1 MIVNE
6 NGLLVEKDALDQMA
20 SEGEALHGVGSSNTQ
35 AEAHLEEEES
45 AIDFTHF
52 QKADYVELAKE
63 LAKSDN
69 YKRTDTLVKEMKPL
83 FDAIRNGERKT
94 ALDRYIAEGGIAEDF
109 EYRADEFDHQF
120 DATLKLIRDKR
131 QAHFKLLEDQKN
143 ASLHKK
149 AEILEKLR
157 TLVDGEDSPH
167 AFHQFKE
174 LQKEW
179 KNSGPVPVAHI
190 KTMWANYNALVDR
203 FYDHRNI
210 YFELKELDRRKNLET
225 KKELCVR
232 AEKLAELNAIQE
244 AVRELN
250 ELHNEFKHVGPVPTE
265 EQEALWQRFK
275 AASDAVYAKRDA
287 FVVNLQQEFSKNLAL
302 KEAIGEELNTFLSF
316 TSDRIKDWNEK
327 TKQILELQKKWDA
340 VGSVQRAKQKDINKK
355 FWSAFKLFFH
365 NKSVFFKKLDEERAK
380 NLKLKEEIVA
390 KALALKESTDWEKTS
405 NELKVL
411 QTQWK
416 EVGPVPEK
424 WRDKIYV
431 QFKEACDFF
440 FEQRRGLQKQADQEQ
455 EVNLVKKEEIIRQ
468 LQELTANK
476 GVTIAEVQNLRSQF
490 NALGFV
496 PKHAM
501 ASIKSRFTEVA
512 NKAIASIENLSDQ
525 DKTQASL
532 EIEISALRDDP
543 QSDRKLFQR
552 EQTIRKQIAKAE
564 NDIGVLENNLT
575 FFERSKNASQ
585 MKEEYGNK
593 IKEATAH
600 LKDLK
605 KQLKMLQQPTET
617 LAKTNS

>member
-6 NGLLVEKDALDQMA
+6 NGLLVEKDGLEQMA
-20 SEGEALHGVGSSNTQ
+20 SEGEALHGVGSSSTN
-35 AEAHLEEEES
+35 AEAHLEMEES
-45 AIDFTHF
+45 PIDFTNF

-83 FDAIRNGERKT
+83 YDAIRNGERKA
-94 ALDRYIAEGGIAEDF
+94 ALDRFQADGGIAEDF
-109 EYRADEFDHQF
+109 EFRADELDHQF

-131 QAHFKLLEDQKN
+131 QAHFKHLEDQKN

-157 TLVDGEDSPH
+157 TLVDGEDSPQ

-179 KNSGPVPVAHI
+179 KNSGPVPMAHI
-190 KTMWANYNALVDR
+190 KPMWANYNALVDR

-210 YFELKELDRRKNLET
+210 YFELKELDRRKNLDA
-225 KKELCVR
+225 KKELCNR
-232 AEKLAELNAIQE
+232 AEKLIEVTSIQE

-250 ELHNEFKHVGPVPTE
+250 ELHNEFKHIGPVPTE
-265 EQEALWQRFK
+265 EQEPLWQRFK
-275 AASDAVYAKRDA
+275 AASDAVYVKRDA
-287 FVVNLQQEFSKNLAL
+287 FVADLQQELTKNLAL
-302 KEAIGEELNTFLSF
+302 KEAIGEEVNAFGSY
-316 TSDRIKDWNEK
+316 TSDRIKEWNEK
-327 TKQILELQKKWDA
+327 TKAILELQKIWDA
-340 VGSVQRAKQKDINKK
+340 IGAVPRAKQKDINKK
-355 FWSAFKLFFH
+355 FWGSFKLFFH
-365 NKSVFFKKLDEERAK
+365 NKSAFFKKLDEERSK

-390 KALALKESTDWEKTS
+390 KAVALKESTDWDKTS
-405 NELKVL
+405 NELKIL

-455 EVNLVKKEEIIRQ
+455 EVNLTKKETIIRQ
-468 LQELTANK
+468 LEELTANK
-476 GVTIAEVQNLRSQF
+476 AVTIADVQNLRSQF
-490 NALGFV
+490 NGLGFV
-496 PKHAM
+496 PKQSM
-501 ASIKSRFTEVA
+501 ASIKSRFTETV
-512 NKAIASIENLSDQ
+512 NKAIASIDNLSDH
-525 DKTQASL
+525 DKSQAAL
-532 EIEISALRDDP
+532 EIEISTLRDDP

-600 LKDLK
+600 LKELK
-605 KQLKMLQQPTET
+605 KQLKMLQQPAET

>member
-6 NGLLVEKDALDQMA
+6 NGLLVEKDGIEQMA
-20 SEGEALHGVGSSNTQ
+20 NEGEALHGVGSSSTHGEGQ
-35 AEAHLEEEES
+35 LEIEEP

-69 YKRTDTLVKEMKPL
+69 YKRSDLLVKEMKPL
-83 FDAIRNGERKT
+83 YDSIRNGERKA
-94 ALDRYIAEGGIAEDF
+94 ALDRFLADGGIAEDF
-109 EYRADEFDHQF
+109 EFRPDDFDQQF

-131 QAHFKLLEDQKN
+131 QAFYKQMEDQKN
-143 ASLHKK
+143 ASLQKK
-149 AEILEKLR
+149 TEILEKLR
-157 TLVDGEDSPH
+157 ALVDGEDSPQ
-167 AFHQFKE
+167 AFHQFKD

-179 KNSGPVPVAHI
+179 KNSGPVPMAQI
-190 KTMWANYNALVDR
+190 KTLWANYNALIDR

-210 YFELKELDRRKNLET
+210 YFELKELDRRKNLDA
-225 KKELCVR
+225 KKELCAR
-232 AEKLAELNAIQE
+232 AEKLIEVNSIQE

-250 ELHNEFKHVGPVPTE
+250 ELHNEFKHIGPVPAE
-265 EQEALWQRFK
+265 DQETVWQRFK
-275 AASDAVYAKRDA
+275 AASDAIYAKRDA
-287 FVVNLQQEFSKNLAL
+287 YVANLQQEFTKNLAL
-302 KEAIGEELNTFLSF
+302 KDAIGEEVAAFSAF

-327 TKQILELQKKWDA
+327 TKAILELQKKWDA
-340 VGSVQRAKQKDINKK
+340 IGGVPRAKQKEINKK

-390 KALALKESTDWEKTS
+390 KAIALRESTDWDKTS
-405 NELKVL
+405 NELKHL

-424 WRDKIYV
+424 WREKIYQ

-440 FEQRRGLQKQADQEQ
+440 FEQRRGLQKQADLEQ
-455 EVNLVKKEEIIRQ
+455 DANLTKKEAIIQ
-468 LQELTANK
+468 QVEALTASK
-476 GVTIAEVQNLRSQF
+476 TATIAEIQNLRTQF
-490 NALGFV
+490 NTLGFV
-496 PKHAM
+496 PKQAM
-501 ASIKSRFTEVA
+501 ASIKSRFTEA
-512 NKAIASIENLSDQ
+512 INKAIASIDNLSEK
-525 DKTQASL
+525 DKSEAAL
-532 EIEISALRDDP
+532 EIEISTLRNDP
-543 QSDRKLFQR
+543 QADRKLFQK

-564 NDIGVLENNLT
+564 NDIGVLENNIT

-585 MKEEYGNK
+585 LKEEYGNK

-605 KQLKMLQQPTET
+605 KQLKMLQQPG
-617 LAKTNS
+617 